1 MFRLIAVVGAGLLM
15 FEGAGLAEG
24 RGGGPGQGGGQ
35 WGGPG
40 HRGGHGGRGGGRG
53 GRGGHGGGPGMMGDG
68 GPMKR
73 CGKMLLRAHPDML
86 KEKLGLSDD
95 QISNIRTAR
104 NAFLTDKVKLESK
117 AAEQRVRL
125 RILFE
130 EDLPN
135 EGKVLDAMRK
145 ARNAKGQ
152 MMEAAVKTQLKLMRV
167 LTPEQRKEVRKKC
180 HKRGRGDRYGK
191 AGKRGF
197 GKRGFKGGQG
207 VNSKRGHHGRQ
218 PSSLGN
224 SQL

>member
-1 MFRLIAVVGAGLLM
+1 
-15 FEGAGLAEG
+15 
-24 RGGGPGQGGGQ
+24 
-35 WGGPG
+35 
-40 HRGGHGGRGGGRG
+40 
-53 GRGGHGGGPGMMGDG
+53 MMGDG

-104 NAFLTDKVKLESK
+104 NAFLTEKVKLESK
-117 AAEQRVRL
+117 VAEQKVRL

-152 MMEAAVKTQLKLMRV
+152 MKEASVKTLLKLMRV
-167 LTPEQRKEVRKKC
+167 LTPEQRKEMRKKC
-180 HKRGRGDRYGK
+180 HKRGRGDRFGK

-197 GKRGFKGGQG
+197 GKRGLKGGQG
-207 VNSKRGHHGRQ
+207 FNSKRGTHGRQ
-218 PSSLGN
+218 PSSLSN